1 MLQCR
6 ENFYSDKE
14 NLLLRNLNFIEFMHW
29 EILLV
34 VDNQIHNLASIKNI

>member
-1 MLQCR
+1 MLQCG

-29 EILLV
+29 ETLLV
-34 VDNQIHNLASIKNI
+34 VDNQIHNLASIRDI